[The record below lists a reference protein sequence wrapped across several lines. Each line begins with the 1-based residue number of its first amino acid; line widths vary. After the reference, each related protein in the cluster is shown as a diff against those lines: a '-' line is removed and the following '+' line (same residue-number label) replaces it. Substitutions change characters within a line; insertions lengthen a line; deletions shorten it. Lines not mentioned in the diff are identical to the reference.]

1 MMSHDEKNVVIIRDL
16 KGDDVGIATQRLKFD
31 SALCTSLF
39 VEDDVF
45 SVL

>member
-1 MMSHDEKNVVIIRDL
+1 MMFHDEKSVVIIRDL
-16 KGDDVGIATQRLKFD
+16 KGNDVGIATQRIKFD

-45 SVL
+45 NVL